1 MTPLKRQKRASFL
14 EPIPSEEAAQQAARQ
29 IRQAIIDGA
38 YAPGQRLTERELT
51 EQLNI
56 SRHPVRDALRLLARE
71 GFVELHRNRGAQVS
85 SIDAS
90 MVREVYA
97 IRRTLGHLALDHIAD
112 ESGRIPPGVL
122 RDLEKIAE
130 RAARLAQARKHD
142 EAIEAD
148 LEFQQAIIEGS
159 NLKRVNGYFRELT
172 DDIRRFDKSLGVV
185 YTDQER
191 YIERYIKSLL
201 DALVKGDRDEARR
214 VWDEK
219 FDKAVERFLSA
230 LEGTELDGAK
240 VVKKSSRDANLRQD
254 EPEAP

>member
-1 MTPLKRQKRASFL
+1 MTSSKRQKPAPSL
-14 EPIPSEEAAQQAARQ
+14 APIPSEEAAQQAARQ

-85 SIDAS
+85 TVDAS
-90 MVREVYA
+90 TVREVYT
-97 IRRTLGHLALDHIAD
+97 IRRTLGHLALDHIVDATG
-112 ESGRIPPGVL
+112 EIPAATL
-122 RDLEKIAE
+122 RNLEKLAE
-130 RAARLAQARKHD
+130 KAARLARAQRHD

-148 LEFQQAIIEGS
+148 LEFQQAIVEASG
-159 NLKRVNGYFRELT
+159 LRRVTAYFRELT
-172 DDIRRFDKSLGVV
+172 DDVRRFDKSLGVV

-201 DALVKGDRDEARR
+201 DALEKGDREAAKQI
-214 VWDEK
+214 WNEK
-219 FDKAVERFLSA
+219 FDKAVERFVSA
-230 LEGTELDGAK
+230 IRGAKLDGAK
-240 VVKKSSRDANLRQD
+240 VVRKSGAAGPS
-254 EPEAP
+254 